1 MKTTNSDNLV
11 HSTPAY
17 QFYLYYYY
25 TIYTNPNI
33 YFFYV
38 YNLLYLQ
45 FLLFSMSRFLQIFTT
60 IFALEALLKIMA
72 LSPSRYFKDGW
83 NIFDSVIV
91 VLSLMDLFMQDLP
104 GLSVLR
110 AFRLVSQPFSDL
122 FLKTLQVR
130 KLALHII
137 LIYNLSIL

>member
-1 MKTTNSDNLV
+1 
-11 HSTPAY
+11 
-17 QFYLYYYY
+17 
-25 TIYTNPNI
+25 
-33 YFFYV
+33 
-38 YNLLYLQ
+38 
-45 FLLFSMSRFLQIFTT
+45 MSRFLQIFTT